1 MVSRSAR
8 EKKQFPLFSPFP
20 LFLLFFQ
27 FRLNLFFLNAEMH
40 VACLRKALEME
51 PENPTALYRLA
62 MSYPEGSPERV
73 QYFEQGLRSGSTSC
87 GVLLLEETQGELD
100 ERQYLNAVG
109 RIGMLCGAT
118 HERFNHLEELINI
131 VQRTADER
139 TRYDAAKIL
148 LDWREID
155 VRGFR
160 LHNLR
165 SEQLEL
171 TRSEIEWY
179 LRRVEL
185 YRRAALTWIW
195 AARHIPEAKDICDST
210 VLRIAHMVYAARRP
224 PGEEVIGN
232 ASKDI
237 EQKEVGE
244 EGKGKEE
251 EVEKS
256 EGNDGEE
263 NVKVVVGDQEE
274 ATKVEESVES
284 KDKEQVD
291 VPDSKIEEENP
302 EDKVE
307 AQLDE
312 KAEAKTDE
320 KVEAEA
326 ETEEKVEVK
335 AKEKVEAESEEKVEG
350 KLEET
355 AEAKPEE
362 KGEAQPE
369 AGDGA
374 EAKLEEKVES
384 TPEETVD
391 AKPEAEETIEKPE
404 ETLEASNQVDAAID
418 DAAAAESTPSNE
430 GETATNPDNDYN
442 SEDDDDYEKLTA
454 L

>member
-8 EKKQFPLFSPFP
+8 EKKQFPLFSPF
-20 LFLLFFQ
+20 LFFQ

-195 AARHIPEAKDICDST
+195 AARHIPEAKDIGDST

-224 PGEEVIGN
+224 PGEEAIGN

-237 EQKEVGE
+237 EQKDAGE

-263 NVKVVVGDQEE
+263 NVKAVVGDQEE

-326 ETEEKVEVK
+326 ET
-335 AKEKVEAESEEKVEG
+335 EEKVEG

-418 DAAAAESTPSNE
+418 DLDDGAAAAAAESTPSNE

>member
-195 AARHIPEAKDICDST
+195 AARHIPEAKDIVHKYKGIKSF
-210 VLRIAHMVYAARRP
+210 IAKSKLSVEVEFVADQVWSYGGRLARSGTECSHQRVVQAFLARRSEAPALP
-224 PGEEVIGN
+224 PSRFVR
-232 ASKDI
+232 AHL
-237 EQKEVGE
+237 
-244 EGKGKEE
+244 
-251 EVEKS
+251 
-256 EGNDGEE
+256 
-263 NVKVVVGDQEE
+263 
-274 ATKVEESVES
+274 
-284 KDKEQVD
+284 
-291 VPDSKIEEENP
+291 
-302 EDKVE
+302 
-307 AQLDE
+307 LD
-312 KAEAKTDE
+312 
-320 KVEAEA
+320 
-326 ETEEKVEVK
+326 
-335 AKEKVEAESEEKVEG
+335 
-350 KLEET
+350 
-355 AEAKPEE
+355 
-362 KGEAQPE
+362 
-369 AGDGA
+369 
-374 EAKLEEKVES
+374 
-384 TPEETVD
+384 
-391 AKPEAEETIEKPE
+391 
-404 ETLEASNQVDAAID
+404 
-418 DAAAAESTPSNE
+418 
-430 GETATNPDNDYN
+430 
-442 SEDDDDYEKLTA
+442 
-454 L
+454 